1 MNDTDI
7 LKPLTRP
14 GMTSPARKRNSGE
27 ANPWQVRQKEGT
39 K

>member
-1 MNDTDI
+1 MSDTDI

-14 GMTSPARKRNSGE
+14 GLTSPARKRNGGE